1 MESQKE
7 SAMRLLTALAAAAI
21 AATVAIPAAEA
32 QSRKKRELVVNVKPR
47 SYLNAGTQ
55 VLPGSYQGYS
65 LGQTPFRPSDSAIP
79 TGSPQSR
86 LLPGRFG
93 PAW

>member
-1 MESQKE
+1 
-7 SAMRLLTALAAAAI
+7 MRLLTALAAAAMTALI
-21 AATVAIPAAEA
+21 AIPAAEA
-32 QSRKKRELVVNVKPR
+32 QSRKKRELVVNAKPR

-55 VLPGSYQGYS
+55 ALPGTYQGYS
-65 LGQTPFRPSDSAIP
+65 LGQTPFRPSDSIVP
-79 TGSPQSR
+79 TGSHQSR